1 MMLANPTRQMF
12 AQQQTSNMDG
22 AGMDHRHP
30 LLNTAQ
36 QQPRQQRKR
45 KAEAQPENNERL
57 SKRMSLLN
65 LEHGG
70 TKLYVPV
77 ENPQSQ
83 IQSPSTPTSTY
94 NSPLNKQQ
102 CHNGVTSDDDDDIM
116 HLDDSKHKVYIYN
129 LDDEL
134 SSESEAE
141 DGCGRMVFLPDIEKH
156 LRDKRILP
164 SYMLNNGLSA
174 GPSDPADM
182 ALVLYQIPSSIS
194 VPEEQDSVRKA
205 IIEAR
210 ARMRER
216 QLAEQQQK
224 TTAAV
229 PAQPQPVLDISQTNG
244 FQSCAPPLGSQDDDP
259 DAMELD

>member
-1 MMLANPTRQMF
+1 MF

-30 LLNTAQ
+30 LLNGNPAQ
-36 QQPRQQRKR
+36 ERPQQQRKR

-83 IQSPSTPTSTY
+83 LQSSSPTSTC

-102 CHNGVTSDDDDDIM
+102 SHNGVTPNDDDDIM

-141 DGCGRMVFLPDIEKH
+141 DGSGRMVFLPDIEKH

-164 SYMLNNGLSA
+164 SYMLNNGLTA

-216 QLAEQQQK
+216 QLAEQQQQQEK
-224 TTAAV
+224 TTTAV
-229 PAQPQPVLDISQTNG
+229 PAQPRPVMDLPQING